1 MRVIDG
7 WVQSAKDSTSSEAS
21 DPKDP
26 KGGYDIRDYEK
37 AAQAITRAGSEVR
50 LLISDAKDLT
60 PSPELNSAVGDAV
73 THAGDTLEGVVDH
86 LFWRSIQLVVLIF
99 ASVALYRFV
108 ELRLRKEK

>member
-7 WVQSAKDSTSSEAS
+7 WVQTPKEPPSSAAS

-26 KGGYDIRDYEK
+26 EGGYDIRDYEK
-37 AAQAITRAGSEVR
+37 AAQAITQAGSEVR
-50 LLISDAKDLT
+50 LLMSDAKNLT

-99 ASVALYRFV
+99 VSVALYRFV
-108 ELRLRKEK
+108 ELRLRK